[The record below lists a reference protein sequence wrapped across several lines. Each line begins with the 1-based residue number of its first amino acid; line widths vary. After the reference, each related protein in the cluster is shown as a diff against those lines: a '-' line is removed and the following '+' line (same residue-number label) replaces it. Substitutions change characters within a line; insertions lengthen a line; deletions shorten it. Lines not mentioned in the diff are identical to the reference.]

1 VSALISC
8 GLWPGKRGL
17 AAAAL
22 DVGGGIRAVR
32 LPRNDDARAGL
43 VAYLV
48 AAGAAELAL
57 PDVLVRADALARIAL
72 ANGLTVWSV
81 PRMVVEPLRQ
91 AAGIPPQ
98 RAAALAAIAARLP
111 RIAHYRA
118 QLYRVQHADPGKQLR
133 LI

>member
-1 VSALISC
+1 MSALAAC
-8 GLWPGKRGL
+8 GVWPGARGL

-22 DVGGGIRAVR
+22 GVDGGIRTVR
-32 LPRNDDARAGL
+32 VPRTDDAREGL

-57 PDVLVRADALARIAL
+57 PDMLVRADAIARIAL
-72 ANGLTVWSV
+72 ANGITVWSV

-91 AAGIPPQ
+91 AAGISPQ
-98 RAAALAAIAARLP
+98 RAAALATVVARLP

-118 QLYRVQHADPGKQLR
+118 QLHRVQHVDPGKQLR

>member
-1 VSALISC
+1 MSALAAC
-8 GLWPGKRGL
+8 GVWPGTRGL

-22 DVGGGIRAVR
+22 DVDGGIRTVR

-57 PDVLVRADALARIAL
+57 PDVLVRADAIGRIAL

-91 AAGIPPQ
+91 AAGISPQ
-98 RAAALAAIAARLP
+98 RTALLAALVARLP

-118 QLYRVQHADPGKQLR
+118 QLHRVQHVHPGKQLR